1 MSDKT
6 EYFSKFFEIEKRES
20 FSPNQEISP
29 DNFKELVGYYE
40 LDENVSCQVK
50 TKRGFCRKNH
60 MIGWLGVTVDG
71 VEALIGGHCA
81 QTYFKA
87 DSRFT
92 LETKRIKTELD
103 RREYVTELKVYK
115 DNSDTVSRELS
126 DLRTNLISVRKIIDV
141 IYKTM
146 PDCVLR
152 FLQSAQR
159 TNNWVIN
166 VDVLYPAKNEDQK
179 PTWHVHTLQSLKSVS
194 TTLEVISLITRVK
207 HLIKTFD
214 LFLESDLSEM
224 PTPKLKYYVN
234 ELREKKNY
242 EQLYAKFITET
253 KKFIEPKNLD
263 LLLFICDDY
272 EDKFLTVR
280 SIFGI
285 TGSKVSSDAYINLRI
300 KRIED
305 RVSKQFNNYPVRSN
319 TNAIKYK
326 NNSLG

>member
-103 RREYVTELKVYK
+103 RREYVTELQVYK

-126 DLRTNLISVRKIIDV
+126 DLRTNLISIRKIIDV

-242 EQLYAKFITET
+242 EQLCAKFITET
-253 KKFIEPKNLD
+253 KKFTEPKNLD

>member
-103 RREYVTELKVYK
+103 RREYVTELQVYK

-242 EQLYAKFITET
+242 EQLYTKFITET

-272 EDKFLTVR
+272 EEKFLTVR